1 MRGQSPKKRR
11 NEAMKRTLLKALV
24 MLEKWDNSWFLNG
37 GFHESI
43 DGQLIDVKAFRV
55 NMQDF
60 DGTLRTL
67 VKQAPDVL
75 LLESTLTPH
84 SMSRMALRVRN
95 KLPNLPILLL
105 PDIHGAVEQLE
116 NPPQVGGKQSRL
128 SAAAGNSPI
137 AADTITRTLR
147 YTHDRLGLQRT
158 LLQMALRDDLTGLHN
173 RRGFMALATRNL
185 RWARSARQNMLMFFA
200 DLDGLKWI
208 NDHYGHGEGDR
219 AISLAAA
226 CIKETFRRFDVTARL
241 SGDEFV
247 ALIMEEPG
255 RSAETICHRLQMNLA
270 DCTGAEN
277 RYKLSL
283 SVGVAHFYPDKP
295 ATLQDLMRQADAALY
310 EHKRKNRSCVSN
322 DLTAANSEA
331 SVRAGGAKRPA
342 FDESTAEASND
353 RWLSMAQPEL
363 NPSGNSVL

>member
-1 MRGQSPKKRR
+1 
-11 NEAMKRTLLKALV
+11 MKRTLLRALV
-24 MLEKWDNSWFLNG
+24 MLEKWENSWFLNG

-43 DGQLIDVKAFRV
+43 DGQLMDVKALRV

-60 DGTLRTL
+60 DDTLRMV

-84 SMSRMALRVRN
+84 FVSKLTIQLRN
-95 KLPNLPILLL
+95 KLPNLLMLLL

-116 NPPQVGGKQSRL
+116 GPPEVGEKQSGL
-128 SAAAGNSPI
+128 SAAVGNTPI

-158 LLQMALRDDLTGLHN
+158 LLQLALRDDLTGLHN
-173 RRGFMALATRNL
+173 RRGFMALATQHL
-185 RWARSARQNMLMFFA
+185 RWAREARQHMLMFYA

-219 AISLAAA
+219 AISLTAA
-226 CIKETFRRFDVTARL
+226 CIERTFRKFDVTGRL

-247 ALIMEEPG
+247 ALIQEEPG
-255 RSAETICHRLQMNLA
+255 RSAEAICQRLQLNLA
-270 DCTGAEN
+270 DCSGAEN

-283 SVGVAHFYPDKP
+283 SVGVAHFDPDKP
-295 ATLQDLMRQADAALY
+295 ATLQDLMRQADTALY
-310 EHKRKNRSCVSN
+310 ERKRKNRSCVSN

-331 SVRAGGAKRPA
+331 SGRAGGAKRPA
-342 FDESTAEASND
+342 FGESTAAASND
-353 RWLSMAQPEL
+353 RWLPIAQLEL
-363 NPSGNSVL
+363 NPSGN